1 MANHFNIFFTSVSSA
16 IVYEINPSDHP
27 PDALLSNDDIPLFSL
42 SDSPV
47 TATEIIEAT
56 NLLQGQ
62 ITLDLFWISV
72 WLTQKII
79 ITNISALLKHI
90 FATSFSLGIVPS
102 QFKIAK
108 VVPVF

>member
-16 IVYEINPSDHP
+16 IVNEINPSDHP
-27 PDALLSNDDIPLFSL
+27 PDALLSKDDIHLISL
-42 SDSPV
+42 SDSPL

-56 NLLQGQ
+56 NLLQGKK
-62 ITLDLFWISV
+62 TLDLFRISV

-79 ITNISALLKHI
+79 TNISAPLKHI

-102 QFKIAK
+102 QK
-108 VVPVF
+108 

>member
-16 IVYEINPSDHP
+16 IVNEINPSDRP

-56 NLLQGQ
+56 N
-62 ITLDLFWISV
+62 
-72 WLTQKII
+72 
-79 ITNISALLKHI
+79 
-90 FATSFSLGIVPS
+90 
-102 QFKIAK
+102 
-108 VVPVF
+108 